1 MTPSTFSLALLC
13 QAAPMVVTALAEGTH
28 AGYTIPQQEVAAA
41 LNACRTYVQLQFKQE
56 FGSEATS
63 ETCHLL
69 LLIE

>member
-1 MTPSTFSLALLC
+1 
-13 QAAPMVVTALAEGTH
+13 MVVTALAEGTH